1 MLQWCNIT
9 SVLYGI
15 IVFLIK
21 LSILLQYLRI
31 FVLNRK
37 SSRALFISIQILIWT
52 SFSFYLVDTVFE
64 IAMCIPRERIWN
76 ILMTDGHCF
85 NGNAACIATG
95 IFNVISDF
103 SILVLE
109 PA

>member
-1 MLQWCNIT
+1 
-9 SVLYGI
+9 
-15 IVFLIK
+15 
-21 LSILLQYLRI
+21 
-31 FVLNRK
+31 
-37 SSRALFISIQILIWT
+37 LIWT

-64 IAMCIPRERIWN
+64 FAMCIPRERIWN

-103 SILVLE
+103 SILVL
-109 PA
+109 PMITIWKLQMPQKKKAMIMVVFAVGFWYDPISTL